1 MTELDLI
8 TYFKENC
15 SKYYKYIVEEYEL
28 LSEEK
33 LENILK
39 EGEELYKNSDN
50 IAPKKEL
57 VFKALEKTEFENVR
71 VVILA
76 QDPYPD
82 IDIATGLAFDF
93 KGEETPKSLK
103 NIIEEVYKS
112 DAEDN
117 KVVDLESWAKQG
129 VLLLNT
135 YLTVGINKKTK
146 KIKKHKSWQELTDAI
161 IKAIDK
167 RSKEKREKV
176 VFMLWGVDSCIT
188 GLKILFPI
196 YNDCRMTL
204 TATHPSDR
212 SKAKEARYAKPFVGC
227 DHFRKA
233 NEFLEAPIDWKV

>member
-1 MTELDLI
+1 MTKLDLK
-8 TYFKENC
+8 YFKE
-15 SKYYKYIVEEYEL
+15 KFPDYYKYVVKKYEL

-57 VFKALEKTEFENVR
+57 VFKALEKTKFEKVK
-71 VVILA
+71 VVILG

-82 IDIATGLAFDF
+82 INKATGLAFDS
-93 KGEETPKSLK
+93 KGEETPRSLK
-103 NIIEEVYKS
+103 NIIEEIYKS
-112 DAEDN
+112 DAEEN

-146 KIKKHKSWQELTDAI
+146 KPKKHKSWHELTEAI

-167 RSKEKREKV
+167 RSKEKGEKV

-212 SKAKEARYAKPFVGC
+212 YKAKESRYAKPFVGC

-233 NEFLEAPIDWKV
+233 NEFLEDKIDWKVR